1 MCPGCQK
8 GFLCHVVGVGFVAK
22 EPPEECP
29 DGLLVSIDE
38 PVERQ
43 FGSTPDR
50 RDERDV
56 VVIAHRSG
64 A

>member
-1 MCPGCQK
+1 MGPRGEK
-8 GFLCHVVGVGFVAK
+8 RFLRHVVGVSLVS
-22 EPPEECP
+22 EQPPEECP

-38 PVERQ
+38 QVERQ
-43 FGSTPDR
+43 FRSAANSC
-50 RDERDV
+50 DERD